1 MECRSGCK
9 DGTSGNETLAN
20 ISRGAV
26 GKLLKR
32 VNKSRGSRVSKTD
45 DSYLCKQDSEG
56 KPENRSSET
65 EKQFTGTAVARTTLD
80 AKCCS
85 RDVLQNVPSE
95 VENESTDE
103 LDGVDWEDGSV
114 HTLKSESDVKEDTIN
129 GVTVEFNALPDPS
142 KQKTVRRATAEEKE
156 LAELVHKVNLLC
168 LLARGRLVD
177 SACNDPL
184 IQGWGGGMMN
194 QERGRNGEIDE
205 DVTHRIGAG
214 WMKWRLTSGVLCDK
228 KVPPKL
234 KGKFY
239 IDLLCCM
246 GRSFGRKHR
255 IINEVIRDKVGVA
268 SVEDKMREA
277 RLRWFRHVQGRG
289 REAPMWRCERLA
301 LNGFRRGRAEGLS
314 ETTSLP
320 PKVEVRSVYIL
331 SSPDPT
337 CGITLDVPK
346 LTAKALVP
354 LVNWF
359 HSHFRVRGAN
369 DTEKSFPSA
378 LASTLESQEG
388 TPEEVAAMSVAL
400 FRALNLTTRFVS
412 ILDVASLK
420 PEIEKP
426 YPSGQ
431 GPSRAGSGIFNSS
444 TLMVAGPKHSP
455 LSPAKNDKSGETI
468 TDMSYKRMSPSTSD
482 AQRDAND
489 SCIMKRERPK
499 RKGDLEFEMQLE
511 MALSTTAV
519 EIARNARISDVNVE
533 STSSNVSPFK
543 KKKIKA
549 EVCSIS
555 SHGISTAI
563 GSRKIGAPLYWA
575 EVYCSGE
582 NLTGKWVHVDVVNAI
597 TDGEQNVEAAAA
609 ACKLPLRY
617 VVAFAGNGAKD
628 VTRRYCTK
636 WYKIRSERVNS
647 IWWDT
652 ILAPLKELESISTSA
667 VVHFAQGATRSSLED
682 MELETRALTEP
693 LPTNQQA
700 YRNHHLYII
709 ERWLN
714 KYQILYPK
722 GPVLGV
728 CSGHPVYPRSCVKT
742 LQRKERWLREGL
754 QVKANEIPAKVVK
767 RSGKQNKGQDA
778 EDDDYGEGDCG
789 GTIALYG
796 QWQTEPLFLPHAVN
810 GIVPK
815 NERGQVDVWSEKCLP
830 PGTVHLRLPRLVPV
844 VKRLQI
850 DFAPAMV
857 GFEFRNGRSLPV
869 YEGLVV
875 CTEFKDAILE
885 AYTEE
890 EVRREAK
897 ERRRTEAEALS
908 RWYQL
913 LASLITRQRL
923 HNCYVDAPSSQ
934 SAVNIATSN
943 DKSSLLGGGSANTRT
958 TLECQQEKSEI
969 AKSNSPQIVLAEN
982 HEHVFLVEDQTI
994 DEESS
999 TRTKRCC
1006 CGFSVQYEEL

>member
-1 MECRSGCK
+1 MESQNGCK
-9 DGTSGNETLAN
+9 GEASGNESLAN

-32 VNKSRGSRVSKTD
+32 VNKSRSSRGLKTD
-45 DSYLCKQDSEG
+45 DSYLCKQDTMG
-56 KPENRSSET
+56 KPENGSCEA
-65 EKQFTGTAVARTTLD
+65 EKQLPGTTVARITLD

-85 RDVLQNVPSE
+85 RDVLQNVPLE
-95 VENESTDE
+95 VKNGSTDVHCQNIVTEDE

-114 HTLKSESDVKEDTIN
+114 HTLKSESNVKEDTIN
-129 GVTVEFNALPDPS
+129 GVTVEFDAPPDPT

-177 SACNDPL
+177 STCNDPL
-184 IQGWGGGMMN
+184 IQASLLSLLPAHLLN
-194 QERGRNGEIDE
+194 
-205 DVTHRIGAG
+205 
-214 WMKWRLTSGVLCDK
+214 LT
-228 KVPPKL
+228 
-234 KGKFY
+234 
-239 IDLLCCM
+239 
-246 GRSFGRKHR
+246 
-255 IINEVIRDKVGVA
+255 
-268 SVEDKMREA
+268 
-277 RLRWFRHVQGRG
+277 
-289 REAPMWRCERLA
+289 
-301 LNGFRRGRAEGLS
+301 
-314 ETTSLP
+314 
-320 PKVEVRSVYIL
+320 
-331 SSPDPT
+331 
-337 CGITLDVPK
+337 DVPK
-346 LTAKALVP
+346 LTAKALAP

-359 HSHFRVRGAN
+359 HSYFCVRGAN
-369 DTEKSFPSA
+369 DTEKPFHST
-378 LASTLESQEG
+378 LASTFESQEG
-388 TPEEVAAMSVAL
+388 TPEEVAALSVAL

-431 GPSRAGSGIFNSS
+431 GHSRAGSGIFNSS
-444 TLMVAGPKHSP
+444 TLMVAGSKCSP
-455 LSPAKNDKSGETI
+455 LSPAKSMAGGKHNVSDKTSTSAGQADNGKSRETFTDKSN
-468 TDMSYKRMSPSTSD
+468 KRMSPLTSD
-482 AQRDAND
+482 SQHDAND
-489 SCIMKRERPK
+489 ACIMNRERPK

-511 MALSTTAV
+511 IALSSTSV
-519 EIARNARISDVNVE
+519 EIAKNTIVSDVKDVE

-549 EVCSIS
+549 EECSTS
-555 SHGISTAI
+555 SHGISTAV

-597 TDGEQNVEAAAA
+597 IDGEQNVEAAAA

-617 VVAFAGNGAKD
+617 VIAFAGNGAKD

-636 WYKIRSERVNS
+636 WYKIASERVDP
-647 IWWDT
+647 IWWNEVLT
-652 ILAPLKELESISTSA
+652 PLKELESAATSD
-667 VVHFAQGATRSSLED
+667 VVQFAHGETRSSLED

-700 YRNHHLYII
+700 YRSHHLYII

-714 KYQILYPK
+714 KNQILYPK
-722 GPVLGV
+722 GPLLGF
-728 CSGHPVYPRSCVKT
+728 CSGHPVYPRSCVRT

-754 QVKANEIPAKVVK
+754 QVKANEIPAKVMK
-767 RSGKQNKGQDA
+767 RSGKQNKGQDV
-778 EDDDYGEGDCG
+778 EDDDYGEGDSG
-789 GTIALYG
+789 GTVALYG
-796 QWQTEPLFLPHAVN
+796 HWQTEPLFLLPAVN

-844 VKRLQI
+844 AKRLQI

-869 YEGLVV
+869 FEGVVV
-875 CTEFKDAILE
+875 CTEFKDVILE
-885 AYTEE
+885 AYAEE

-897 ERRRTEAEALS
+897 ERKRTEAEALS

-913 LASLITRQRL
+913 LASLVTRQRL
-923 HNCYVDAPSSQ
+923 HNCYVDGASSQ
-934 SAVNIATSN
+934 SAVKIAMPN
-943 DKSSLLGGGSANTRT
+943 VKSSPLAVGSENTT
-958 TLECQQEKSEI
+958 NTQEKSEI
-969 AKSNSPQIVLAEN
+969 AKSSSPSIVLAEN
-982 HEHVFLVEDQTI
+982 HEHEFLIEDQAV

-999 TRTKRCC
+999 TRTKRCH

>member
-1 MECRSGCK
+1 MRTRNQAKQQNQLSANEDSLKHSSEMECRSGCK

-32 VNKSRGSRVSKTD
+32 VNKSRGSWVKKTD
-45 DSYLCKQDSEG
+45 ASYLCKQDSEG
-56 KPENRSSET
+56 KLENGSSET
-65 EKQFTGTAVARTTLD
+65 EKQLTGTTVARTTLD

-85 RDVLQNVPSE
+85 RDVLQNVPPE

-114 HTLKSESDVKEDTIN
+114 HTLESETDVKEDTIN
-129 GVTVEFNALPDPS
+129 GVTVEFDALPNPS

-184 IQGWGGGMMN
+184 IQASLLSLLP
-194 QERGRNGEIDE
+194 
-205 DVTHRIGAG
+205 THLL
-214 WMKWRLTSGVLCDK
+214 KLT
-228 KVPPKL
+228 
-234 KGKFY
+234 
-239 IDLLCCM
+239 
-246 GRSFGRKHR
+246 
-255 IINEVIRDKVGVA
+255 
-268 SVEDKMREA
+268 
-277 RLRWFRHVQGRG
+277 
-289 REAPMWRCERLA
+289 
-301 LNGFRRGRAEGLS
+301 
-314 ETTSLP
+314 
-320 PKVEVRSVYIL
+320 
-331 SSPDPT
+331 
-337 CGITLDVPK
+337 DVPK

-359 HSHFRVRGAN
+359 HSHFRVRGAA
-369 DTEKSFPSA
+369 DTEKSFHSA
-378 LASTLESQEG
+378 LAPTLESQEG
-388 TPEEVAAMSVAL
+388 TPEDVAALSVAL

-444 TLMVAGPKHSP
+444 TLMVSGPKHSP
-455 LSPAKNDKSGETI
+455 LSPAKNDKSRETI
-468 TDMSYKRMSPSTSD
+468 TDMSNKRMSPSTSD
-482 AQRDAND
+482 AQRVAND
-489 SCIMKRERPK
+489 ACIMKRERAK

-511 MALSTTAV
+511 MALSTTAF
-519 EIARNARISDVNVE
+519 EIARNAMVSDVNVE

-543 KKKIKA
+543 KKKIIA
-549 EVCSIS
+549 EECSTS

-563 GSRKIGAPLYWA
+563 GSKKVGAPLYWA

-582 NLTGKWVHVDVVNAI
+582 NLAGKWVHVDVVNAI

-647 IWWDT
+647 IWWDAV
-652 ILAPLKELESISTSA
+652 LAPLNELESVATGD

-722 GPVLGV
+722 GPVLGF
-728 CSGHPVYPRSCVKT
+728 CYGHPVYPRSCVKT

-767 RSGKQNKGQDA
+767 RSRKQNKGQDA
-778 EDDDYGEGDCG
+778 QDDEYGEGDSG

-796 QWQTEPLFLPHAVN
+796 QWQTEPPFLPHAVN

-923 HNCYVDAPSSQ
+923 HNCYVDGASSQ
-934 SAVNIATSN
+934 SVVNIAMSN
-943 DKSSLLGGGSANTRT
+943 DKSSVLAGGIENTRT
-958 TLECQQEKSEI
+958 APEYQQEKSEI
-969 AKSNSPQIVLAEN
+969 AKSNIPQIVLAEN
-982 HEHVFLVEDQTI
+982 HEHVFLVEDQTVG
-994 DEESS
+994 EESS
-999 TRTKRCC
+999 TRTKQCRC
-1006 CGFSVQYEEL
+1006 GISVQYEEL

>member
-1 MECRSGCK
+1 MRTRNQEKQHNQSTTNEDYLKHSSEMECRSGCK

-95 VENESTDE
+95 VEKESTDE

-184 IQGWGGGMMN
+184 IQASLLSLLP
-194 QERGRNGEIDE
+194 
-205 DVTHRIGAG
+205 THLL
-214 WMKWRLTSGVLCDK
+214 KLT
-228 KVPPKL
+228 
-234 KGKFY
+234 
-239 IDLLCCM
+239 
-246 GRSFGRKHR
+246 
-255 IINEVIRDKVGVA
+255 
-268 SVEDKMREA
+268 
-277 RLRWFRHVQGRG
+277 
-289 REAPMWRCERLA
+289 
-301 LNGFRRGRAEGLS
+301 
-314 ETTSLP
+314 
-320 PKVEVRSVYIL
+320 
-331 SSPDPT
+331 
-337 CGITLDVPK
+337 DVPK

-519 EIARNARISDVNVE
+519 EIARNAKISDVNVE
-533 STSSNVSPFK
+533 STSSNASPFK

-563 GSRKIGAPLYWA
+563 GSSKIGAPLYWA

-652 ILAPLKELESISTSA
+652 MLAPLKELESISTSD

-722 GPVLGV
+722 GLVLGF

-934 SAVNIATSN
+934 SAVNIAMSN

-982 HEHVFLVEDQTI
+982 HEHVFLVEDQTA

>member
-1 MECRSGCK
+1 MRTRNQAKQQNQSNANEDSLKRYSEMENASDCK
-9 DGTSGNETLAN
+9 DEASETLAN

-32 VNKSRGSRVSKTD
+32 VNKSRRSRGLKTD
-45 DSYLCKQDSEG
+45 DSYLCKQDTTG
-56 KPENRSSET
+56 KPENVSREA
-65 EKQFTGTAVARTTLD
+65 EKQLTGTTVVRTTLD
-80 AKCCS
+80 AKCCT

-95 VENESTDE
+95 VENGSTDVLCQNIEREDE

-114 HTLKSESDVKEDTIN
+114 HTLKSESIVKEDTIN
-129 GVTVEFNALPDPS
+129 GVTVEFDAPPDPSPS

-184 IQGWGGGMMN
+184 IQ
-194 QERGRNGEIDE
+194 
-205 DVTHRIGAG
+205 AA
-214 WMKWRLTSGVLCDK
+214 
-228 KVPPKL
+228 
-234 KGKFY
+234 
-239 IDLLCCM
+239 LL
-246 GRSFGRKHR
+246 
-255 IINEVIRDKVGVA
+255 
-268 SVEDKMREA
+268 
-277 RLRWFRHVQGRG
+277 
-289 REAPMWRCERLA
+289 
-301 LNGFRRGRAEGLS
+301 
-314 ETTSLP
+314 SLLP
-320 PKVEVRSVYIL
+320 AHL
-331 SSPDPT
+331 M
-337 CGITLDVPK
+337 K
-346 LTAKALVP
+346 LTDIPKFTAKTLAP

-359 HSHFRVRGAN
+359 HSKFRVGSSN
-369 DTEKSFPSA
+369 DTEKPFHSA

-388 TPEEVAAMSVAL
+388 TPEEVAALSVAL

-412 ILDVASLK
+412 IMDVASLK

-431 GPSRAGSGIFNSS
+431 GPSRAGSEIFNSS
-444 TLMVAGPKHSP
+444 TLMVARPRCSP
-455 LSPAKNDKSGETI
+455 ISPAKSMADGKHNVSDKTSTSAGQANNGKPRETI
-468 TDMSYKRMSPSTSD
+468 TDKSNERMSESTSD
-482 AQRDAND
+482 VQHDIN
-489 SCIMKRERPK
+489 ERRK

-511 MALSTTAV
+511 MALSATAV
-519 EIARNARISDVNVE
+519 EISRNTMIADVKDE
-533 STSSNVSPFK
+533 QSTSSNVSPFK
-543 KKKIKA
+543 MKKIKA
-549 EVCSIS
+549 EECSTS
-555 SHGISTAI
+555 SHGISTAL
-563 GSRKIGAPLYWA
+563 GSRKVGAPLYWA

-597 TDGEQNVEAAAA
+597 IDGEQNVEAAAA

-636 WYKIRSERVNS
+636 WHKIASERVNS
-647 IWWDT
+647 IWWDEV
-652 ILAPLKELESISTSA
+652 LAPLKELESVATNGE
-667 VVHFAQGATRSSLED
+667 VHFAQGANRSSLED

-700 YRNHHLYII
+700 YRSHHLYII

-714 KYQILYPK
+714 KNQILYPK
-722 GPVLGV
+722 GPVLGF
-728 CSGHPVYPRSCVKT
+728 CSGHPVYPRSCVQI

-754 QVKANEIPAKVVK
+754 QVKANETPAKVLK
-767 RSGKQNKGQDA
+767 RSGKQNKGQDV
-778 EDDDYGEGDCG
+778 EDDDCGEGDCG
-789 GTIALYG
+789 GTVALYG
-796 QWQTEPLFLPHAVN
+796 HWQTEPLILAPAVN
-810 GIVPK
+810 GIVPRHCTAQVHDLLRIGYDLFYSGNNERIVDKK

-844 VKRLQI
+844 AQRLKI

-869 YEGLVV
+869 YEGIVV

-885 AYTEE
+885 AYREE

-897 ERRRTEAEALS
+897 ERRKTEAEALS

-913 LASLITRQRL
+913 LASLVTRQRL
-923 HNCYVDAPSSQ
+923 QNRYVDGASSQ

-943 DKSSLLGGGSANTRT
+943 DDKSSLPAGGSENTSAH
-958 TLECQQEKSEI
+958 QEKSEI
-969 AKSNSPQIVLAEN
+969 AKSTSPSFVFAEN
-982 HEHVFLVEDQTI
+982 HEHVFLVEDQTV

-999 TRTKRCC
+999 TRTKRCR

>member
-1 MECRSGCK
+1 MRTRNQAKQQNQSTANEDSLKHYGEMESRRGCK
-9 DGTSGNETLAN
+9 DGASGNETLAN

-32 VNKSRGSRVSKTD
+32 VNKSRGSRCLKTD

-56 KPENRSSET
+56 KPENGSRET
-65 EKQFTGTAVARTTLD
+65 EKQLSSTTVVRTTLD
-80 AKCCS
+80 AKCCT

-95 VENESTDE
+95 VENESTNVQYQNIEREDE

-129 GVTVEFNALPDPS
+129 GVTVEFDALPDPS

-177 SACNDPL
+177 SVCNDPL
-184 IQGWGGGMMN
+184 IQASLLSLLPA
-194 QERGRNGEIDE
+194 
-205 DVTHRIGAG
+205 HLL
-214 WMKWRLTSGVLCDK
+214 KLT
-228 KVPPKL
+228 
-234 KGKFY
+234 
-239 IDLLCCM
+239 
-246 GRSFGRKHR
+246 
-255 IINEVIRDKVGVA
+255 
-268 SVEDKMREA
+268 
-277 RLRWFRHVQGRG
+277 
-289 REAPMWRCERLA
+289 
-301 LNGFRRGRAEGLS
+301 
-314 ETTSLP
+314 
-320 PKVEVRSVYIL
+320 
-331 SSPDPT
+331 
-337 CGITLDVPK
+337 DVPK
-346 LTAKALVP
+346 LTAKALAP

-359 HSHFRVRGAN
+359 QSHFRVRGAN
-369 DTEKSFPSA
+369 DTEKSFHSA

-388 TPEEVAAMSVAL
+388 TPEEVAALSVAL
-400 FRALNLTTRFVS
+400 FRALNLTTRFIS
-412 ILDVASLK
+412 ILDVAPLK

-426 YPSGQ
+426 NPSGQ
-431 GPSRAGSGIFNSS
+431 GPGRAGSGIFNSS
-444 TLMVAGPKHSP
+444 TLMVTGSKHSP
-455 LSPAKNDKSGETI
+455 LPPAKSMADGKHNGPDKT
-468 TDMSYKRMSPSTSD
+468 STSD

-489 SCIMKRERPK
+489 ACIMKRERPK

-519 EIARNARISDVNVE
+519 EIAKNATVSDVKDVE
-533 STSSNVSPFK
+533 SSLSNVSPFK

-549 EVCSIS
+549 EECSTS

-563 GSRKIGAPLYWA
+563 GSKKVGAPLYWA

-617 VVAFAGNGAKD
+617 VVAFAGTGAKD

-647 IWWDT
+647 IWWDAV
-652 ILAPLKELESISTSA
+652 LAPLKELESVATSE

-722 GPVLGV
+722 GPVLGF

-754 QVKANEIPAKVVK
+754 QVKANEIPAKVLK

-778 EDDDYGEGDCG
+778 EDDDCGDVDCG
-789 GTIALYG
+789 GTLSLYG

-830 PGTVHLRLPRLVPV
+830 PGTVHLRFPRLVPV
-844 VKRLQI
+844 VKRLEI

-885 AYTEE
+885 AYAEE
-890 EVRREAK
+890 EARRDAK
-897 ERRRTEAEALS
+897 ERKRTEAEALS

-923 HNCYVDAPSSQ
+923 HNCYVDGASSQ
-934 SAVNIATSN
+934 SVANTAKSN
-943 DKSSLLGGGSANTRT
+943 DKSSSLLAGDIENTRT
-958 TLECQQEKSEI
+958 APEYQQEKCEI
-969 AKSNSPQIVLAEN
+969 AKSNSPPIVLAEN
-982 HEHVFLVEDQTI
+982 HEHVFLVEDQTV
-994 DEESS
+994 DDESS
-999 TRTKRCC
+999 TRTKRCH

>member
-1 MECRSGCK
+1 MRTRNQAKRQNQSTANEDSLKHYGEMESLSGCK
-9 DGTSGNETLAN
+9 DEASGNETLAN

-32 VNKSRGSRVSKTD
+32 VNKSRGSRGLKTD
-45 DSYLCKQDSEG
+45 DSYLCKQDTMGE
-56 KPENRSSET
+56 PENGSSEA
-65 EKQFTGTAVARTTLD
+65 EKQLTGTTVVRTTLD
-80 AKCCS
+80 AKCCTT
-85 RDVLQNVPSE
+85 DVLQNVPSE
-95 VENESTDE
+95 LENGSTDVQCQSIEREDE
-103 LDGVDWEDGSV
+103 LDGIDWEDGPV
-114 HTLKSESDVKEDTIN
+114 DTLKSESNVKEDTIN
-129 GVTVEFNALPDPS
+129 GVTVEFDAPPDPS

-177 SACNDPL
+177 RACNDPL
-184 IQGWGGGMMN
+184 IQASLLSLLPA
-194 QERGRNGEIDE
+194 
-205 DVTHRIGAG
+205 HLL
-214 WMKWRLTSGVLCDK
+214 KLTD
-228 KVPPKL
+228 
-234 KGKFY
+234 
-239 IDLLCCM
+239 
-246 GRSFGRKHR
+246 
-255 IINEVIRDKVGVA
+255 A
-268 SVEDKMREA
+268 
-277 RLRWFRHVQGRG
+277 
-289 REAPMWRCERLA
+289 
-301 LNGFRRGRAEGLS
+301 
-314 ETTSLP
+314 
-320 PKVEVRSVYIL
+320 
-331 SSPDPT
+331 
-337 CGITLDVPK
+337 PK
-346 LTAKALVP
+346 LTANALAP
-354 LVNWF
+354 LVNWC

-369 DTEKSFPSA
+369 DTEKPFHSA

-388 TPEEVAAMSVAL
+388 TPEENFGNRFWYPVPDKSVLPNTTVAALSVAL

-420 PEIEKP
+420 PEIEKS
-426 YPSGQ
+426 YPSGK
-431 GPSRAGSGIFNSS
+431 GPSRAGSGIFSSS
-444 TLMVAGPKHSP
+444 TLMVAGPKCSP
-455 LSPAKNDKSGETI
+455 LSPAKSMAYGKHNVSDKTSTSAGQATSDKSRETI
-468 TDMSYKRMSPSTSD
+468 TDKSNKRMSASTSD
-482 AQRDAND
+482 AQDDSNDA
-489 SCIMKRERPK
+489 CIIKKERPK

-519 EIARNARISDVNVE
+519 EIARNTMISDVKDVG

-549 EVCSIS
+549 EECSTS
-555 SHGISTAI
+555 SHGISTAV
-563 GSRKIGAPLYWA
+563 GSRKVGAPLYWA

-636 WYKIRSERVNS
+636 WYKIASERVNS
-647 IWWDT
+647 IWWDAV
-652 ILAPLKELESISTSA
+652 LAPLKKLESVATSD

-682 MELETRALTEP
+682 MELETRELTEP

-700 YRNHHLYII
+700 YRSHHLYII

-714 KYQILYPK
+714 RNQILYPK
-722 GPVLGV
+722 GPVLGF
-728 CSGHPVYPRSCVKT
+728 CSGHPVYPRSCVRT

-754 QVKANEIPAKVVK
+754 QVKANEIPAKVLK
-767 RSGKQNKGQDA
+767 RSGKQNKGRDV
-778 EDDDYGEGDCG
+778 EDDDYGEGDSE
-789 GTIALYG
+789 GTVALYG
-796 QWQTEPLFLPHAVN
+796 QWQTEPLFLPPAVN

-830 PGTVHLRLPRLVPV
+830 PGTVHLRLPRLVPIA
-844 VKRLQI
+844 KRLQI
-850 DFAPAMV
+850 DFSPAMV

-869 YEGLVV
+869 YEGIVV

-885 AYTEE
+885 AYAEE

-913 LASLITRQRL
+913 LSSLITRQRL
-923 HNCYVDAPSSQ
+923 HNRYVDGASSQ

-943 DKSSLLGGGSANTRT
+943 DKSSFLAGGSENTRSAH
-958 TLECQQEKSEI
+958 QEKSEI
-969 AKSNSPQIVLAEN
+969 AKSNSPSFVLAEN
-982 HEHVFLVEDQTI
+982 HEHVFLVEDQTV

-999 TRTKRCC
+999 TRTKRCL

>member
-1 MECRSGCK
+1 MRTRNQAKQQNQSNANEDSLKRYSEMENASDCK
-9 DGTSGNETLAN
+9 DEASETLAN

-32 VNKSRGSRVSKTD
+32 VNKSRRSRGLKTD
-45 DSYLCKQDSEG
+45 DSYLCKQDTTG
-56 KPENRSSET
+56 KPENVSREA
-65 EKQFTGTAVARTTLD
+65 EKQLSGTTVVRTTLD
-80 AKCCS
+80 AKCCT

-95 VENESTDE
+95 VENGSTDVLCQNIEREDE

-114 HTLKSESDVKEDTIN
+114 HTLKSESIVKEDTIN
-129 GVTVEFNALPDPS
+129 GVTIEFDAPPDPSPS

-184 IQGWGGGMMN
+184 IQAALLSLLPA
-194 QERGRNGEIDE
+194 
-205 DVTHRIGAG
+205 HL
-214 WMKWRLTSGVLCDK
+214 MKLT
-228 KVPPKL
+228 
-234 KGKFY
+234 
-239 IDLLCCM
+239 
-246 GRSFGRKHR
+246 
-255 IINEVIRDKVGVA
+255 
-268 SVEDKMREA
+268 
-277 RLRWFRHVQGRG
+277 
-289 REAPMWRCERLA
+289 
-301 LNGFRRGRAEGLS
+301 
-314 ETTSLP
+314 
-320 PKVEVRSVYIL
+320 
-331 SSPDPT
+331 
-337 CGITLDVPK
+337 DVPK
-346 LTAKALVP
+346 LTAKTLAP

-359 HSHFRVRGAN
+359 HSKFRVGSSN
-369 DTEKSFPSA
+369 DTEKPFHSA

-388 TPEEVAAMSVAL
+388 TPEEVAALSVAL

-412 ILDVASLK
+412 IMDVASLK

-431 GPSRAGSGIFNSS
+431 GPSRAGSEIFNSS
-444 TLMVAGPKHSP
+444 TLMVARPRCSP
-455 LSPAKNDKSGETI
+455 ISPAKSMADGKHNVSDKTSTSAGQANNGKPRETI
-468 TDMSYKRMSPSTSD
+468 TDKSNEKMSESTSD
-482 AQRDAND
+482 VQHDIN
-489 SCIMKRERPK
+489 ERRK

-511 MALSTTAV
+511 MALSATAV
-519 EIARNARISDVNVE
+519 EISRNTMIADVKDE
-533 STSSNVSPFK
+533 QSTSSNVSPFK
-543 KKKIKA
+543 MKKIKA
-549 EVCSIS
+549 EECSTS
-555 SHGISTAI
+555 SHGISTAL
-563 GSRKIGAPLYWA
+563 GSRKVGAPLYWA

-597 TDGEQNVEAAAA
+597 IDGEQNVEAAAA

-636 WYKIRSERVNS
+636 WHKIASERVNS
-647 IWWDT
+647 IWWDEV
-652 ILAPLKELESISTSA
+652 LAPLKELESVATTGE
-667 VVHFAQGATRSSLED
+667 VHFAQGANRSSLED

-700 YRNHHLYII
+700 YRSHHLYII

-714 KYQILYPK
+714 KNQILYPK
-722 GPVLGV
+722 GPVLGF
-728 CSGHPVYPRSCVKT
+728 CSGHPVYPRSCVQI

-754 QVKANEIPAKVVK
+754 QVKANETPAKVLK
-767 RSGKQNKGQDA
+767 RSGKQNKGQDV
-778 EDDDYGEGDCG
+778 EDDDCGEGACG
-789 GTIALYG
+789 GTVALYG
-796 QWQTEPLFLPHAVN
+796 HWQTEPLILAPAVN
-810 GIVPK
+810 GIVPR

-844 VKRLQI
+844 AQRLKI

-869 YEGLVV
+869 YEGIVV

-897 ERRRTEAEALS
+897 ERRKTEAEALS

-913 LASLITRQRL
+913 LASLVTRQRL
-923 HNCYVDAPSSQ
+923 QNRYVDGASSQ

-943 DKSSLLGGGSANTRT
+943 DDKSSLPASGSENTIAH
-958 TLECQQEKSEI
+958 QEKSEI
-969 AKSNSPQIVLAEN
+969 AKSTSPSFVFAEN
-982 HEHVFLVEDQTI
+982 HEHVFLVEDQTV

-999 TRTKRCC
+999 TRTKRCR

>member
-1 MECRSGCK
+1 MRTRNQAKQQNQLSANEDSLKHSSEMECRSGCK

-32 VNKSRGSRVSKTD
+32 VNKSRGSRVKKTD
-45 DSYLCKQDSEG
+45 ASYLCKQDSEG
-56 KPENRSSET
+56 KLENGSSET
-65 EKQFTGTAVARTTLD
+65 EKQLTGTTVARTTLD

-85 RDVLQNVPSE
+85 RDVLQNVPPE

-114 HTLKSESDVKEDTIN
+114 HTLESETDVKEDTIN
-129 GVTVEFNALPDPS
+129 GVTVEFDALPNPS
-142 KQKTVRRATAEEKE
+142 KQKTVRRATAEEKVE
-156 LAELVHKVNLLC
+156 LAEPVHKVNLLC

-184 IQGWGGGMMN
+184 IQ
-194 QERGRNGEIDE
+194 
-205 DVTHRIGAG
+205 
-214 WMKWRLTSGVLCDK
+214 LT
-228 KVPPKL
+228 
-234 KGKFY
+234 
-239 IDLLCCM
+239 
-246 GRSFGRKHR
+246 
-255 IINEVIRDKVGVA
+255 
-268 SVEDKMREA
+268 
-277 RLRWFRHVQGRG
+277 
-289 REAPMWRCERLA
+289 
-301 LNGFRRGRAEGLS
+301 
-314 ETTSLP
+314 
-320 PKVEVRSVYIL
+320 
-331 SSPDPT
+331 
-337 CGITLDVPK
+337 DVPK

-359 HSHFRVRGAN
+359 HSHFRVRGAT
-369 DTEKSFPSA
+369 DMEKSFHSA

-388 TPEEVAAMSVAL
+388 TPEDVAALSVAL

-444 TLMVAGPKHSP
+444 TLMVSGPKHSP
-455 LSPAKNDKSGETI
+455 LSPAKNDKSRETI
-468 TDMSYKRMSPSTSD
+468 TDMSNKRMSPSTSD
-482 AQRDAND
+482 AQRVAND
-489 SCIMKRERPK
+489 ACIMKRERAK

-511 MALSTTAV
+511 MALSTTAF
-519 EIARNARISDVNVE
+519 EIARNATVSDVNVE

-543 KKKIKA
+543 KKKIIA
-549 EVCSIS
+549 EECSTS

-563 GSRKIGAPLYWA
+563 GSKKVGAPLYWA
-575 EVYCSGE
+575 EVYCS
-582 NLTGKWVHVDVVNAI
+582 
-597 TDGEQNVEAAAA
+597 AAAA

-628 VTRRYCTK
+628 VTHRYCTK

-647 IWWDT
+647 IWWDAV
-652 ILAPLKELESISTSA
+652 LAPLNELELVATGD
-667 VVHFAQGATRSSLED
+667 VVHFAQGGNDCLLDMREHNDRKLMQNSFAATRSSLED

-722 GPVLGV
+722 GPVLGF
-728 CSGHPVYPRSCVKT
+728 CYGHPVYPRSCVKT

-767 RSGKQNKGQDA
+767 RSRKQNKGQDA
-778 EDDDYGEGDCG
+778 QDDEYGEGDSG

-875 CTEFKDAILE
+875 CTKFKDAILE

-923 HNCYVDAPSSQ
+923 HNCYIDGASSQ
-934 SAVNIATSN
+934 SVVNIAMSN
-943 DKSSLLGGGSANTRT
+943 DKSSVLAGGIENTRT
-958 TLECQQEKSEI
+958 APEYQQEKSEI

-982 HEHVFLVEDQTI
+982 HEHVFLVEDQTVG
-994 DEESS
+994 EGSS
-999 TRTKRCC
+999 TRTKQCR

>member
-1 MECRSGCK
+1 MRTRNQAKLQNQSTANEESVKHCAEMESRSGCK
-9 DGTSGNETLAN
+9 DRASDNETLAN

-32 VNKSRGSRVSKTD
+32 VNKSRGSRGVNTD
-45 DSYLCKQDSEG
+45 DSYLCKKDSTG
-56 KPENRSSET
+56 KPETGSKKTET
-65 EKQFTGTAVARTTLD
+65 QLTGTTVARTTLD
-80 AKCCS
+80 AECCT

-95 VENESTDE
+95 VENEGTDVQYQSIEREDE
-103 LDGVDWEDGSV
+103 LDGIDWEDGSV
-114 HTLKSESDVKEDTIN
+114 HTLKSESNINEDTIN
-129 GVTVEFNALPDPS
+129 GVTVEFDALPDSS

-156 LAELVHKVNLLC
+156 LAEVVHKVNLLC

-184 IQGWGGGMMN
+184 IQASLLSLLPA
-194 QERGRNGEIDE
+194 
-205 DVTHRIGAG
+205 HLL
-214 WMKWRLTSGVLCDK
+214 KLT
-228 KVPPKL
+228 
-234 KGKFY
+234 
-239 IDLLCCM
+239 
-246 GRSFGRKHR
+246 
-255 IINEVIRDKVGVA
+255 
-268 SVEDKMREA
+268 
-277 RLRWFRHVQGRG
+277 
-289 REAPMWRCERLA
+289 
-301 LNGFRRGRAEGLS
+301 
-314 ETTSLP
+314 
-320 PKVEVRSVYIL
+320 
-331 SSPDPT
+331 
-337 CGITLDVPK
+337 DVPK
-346 LTAKALVP
+346 LTAKALTP
-354 LVNWF
+354 LVSWF
-359 HSHFRVRGAN
+359 HSHFCVRGAS
-369 DTEKSFPSA
+369 DTEKSFHSA

-388 TPEEVAAMSVAL
+388 TSEEVAALSVAL
-400 FRALNLTTRFVS
+400 FRALDLTTRFVS

-431 GPSRAGSGIFNSS
+431 SPSKAGSGIFNSS
-444 TLMVAGPKHSP
+444 TLMVAAPKYSP
-455 LSPAKNDKSGETI
+455 LSPAKSLADGKHNNGKARATI
-468 TDMSYKRMSPSTSD
+468 TDKSDKRMSPSTSD

-489 SCIMKRERPK
+489 ECIMKRERPK

-511 MALSTTAV
+511 MALSSTAV
-519 EIARNARISDVNVE
+519 EIVRNTMVSELADVQ

-549 EVCSIS
+549 EECSTS
-555 SHGISTAI
+555 SHGISTAV
-563 GSRKIGAPLYWA
+563 GSRKVGAPLYWA

-609 ACKLPLRY
+609 ACKLHLRY

-636 WYKIRSERVNS
+636 WYKIASERVNS
-647 IWWDT
+647 IWWDAV
-652 ILAPLKELESISTSA
+652 LAPLKELESVATSD
-667 VVHFAQGATRSSLED
+667 VVHLRQETSDESKKTEVAQSTATRSSLED

-700 YRNHHLYII
+700 YRNHRLYII

-722 GPVLGV
+722 GPVLGF
-728 CSGHPVYPRSCVKT
+728 CSGHPVYPRSCVQT
-742 LQRKERWLREGL
+742 LKRKEKWFREGL
-754 QVKANEIPAKVVK
+754 QVKANEIPAKVLK
-767 RSGKQNKGQDA
+767 HSGKQNKEQDVK
-778 EDDDYGEGDCG
+778 DHDYGEEDCG
-789 GTIALYG
+789 GTVALYG
-796 QWQTEPLFLPHAVN
+796 QWQTEPLFLPPAVN

-844 VKRLQI
+844 AKRLEI

-857 GFEFRNGRSLPV
+857 GFEFRNGRALPV
-869 YEGLVV
+869 YEGIVV

-885 AYTEE
+885 TYAEE
-890 EVRREAK
+890 EERRQAK
-897 ERRRTEAEALS
+897 ERKRSEAEALS

-923 HNCYVDAPSSQ
+923 HNCYVDGASSQ
-934 SAVNIATSN
+934 SAINFATSN
-943 DKSSLLGGGSANTRT
+943 DKSCLLARSTEDKKKT
-958 TLECQQEKSEI
+958 PEYHQEKSEI
-969 AKSNSPQIVLAEN
+969 AQSNSPPTVLAED
-982 HEHVFLVEDQTI
+982 HVHVFLVEDQTV

-999 TRTKRCC
+999 TRTKRCR

>member
-1 MECRSGCK
+1 MRTRNQAKRQNQSTADEDSSKYYDEMESQSGCK
-9 DGTSGNETLAN
+9 NEASGNETLAN
-20 ISRGAV
+20 ISQGAV
-26 GKLLKR
+26 GKLLQR
-32 VNKSRGSRVSKTD
+32 VNKSRGSRGLKTD
-45 DSYLCKQDSEG
+45 DSYLRKEDTMGE
-56 KPENRSSET
+56 PENGSREA
-65 EKQFTGTAVARTTLD
+65 EKQLTGTTVVRTTLD
-80 AKCCS
+80 AKCCTT
-85 RDVLQNVPSE
+85 DVLQNVPSE
-95 VENESTDE
+95 VENGSTYVHCQSIEREDE
-103 LDGVDWEDGSV
+103 LDGIDWEDGSV
-114 HTLKSESDVKEDTIN
+114 HTLKSESNVKEDTII
-129 GVTVEFNALPDPS
+129 GVTVEFDAPPDPS

-184 IQGWGGGMMN
+184 IQASLLSLLPA
-194 QERGRNGEIDE
+194 
-205 DVTHRIGAG
+205 HLL
-214 WMKWRLTSGVLCDK
+214 KLT
-228 KVPPKL
+228 
-234 KGKFY
+234 
-239 IDLLCCM
+239 
-246 GRSFGRKHR
+246 
-255 IINEVIRDKVGVA
+255 
-268 SVEDKMREA
+268 
-277 RLRWFRHVQGRG
+277 
-289 REAPMWRCERLA
+289 
-301 LNGFRRGRAEGLS
+301 
-314 ETTSLP
+314 
-320 PKVEVRSVYIL
+320 
-331 SSPDPT
+331 
-337 CGITLDVPK
+337 DVPK
-346 LTAKALVP
+346 LTAKVLSP
-354 LVNWF
+354 LVDWF

-369 DTEKSFPSA
+369 DTEKPFHSA
-378 LASTLESQEG
+378 LVSTLESQEG
-388 TPEEVAAMSVAL
+388 TPEEVAALSVAL

-444 TLMVAGPKHSP
+444 TLMVAGPKRSP
-455 LSPAKNDKSGETI
+455 LSSAKSMANDKHNVSNKTSTSAGQANNDKSRETI
-468 TDMSYKRMSPSTSD
+468 TDKSNKRMSPSTLD
-482 AQRDAND
+482 AQGDSNDA
-489 SCIMKRERPK
+489 CIMNRERPK

-519 EIARNARISDVNVE
+519 EIARNTMVSDVKDVE

-549 EVCSIS
+549 EECSTS
-555 SHGISTAI
+555 SHGISTAL
-563 GSRKIGAPLYWA
+563 GSRKVGAPLYWA
-575 EVYCSGE
+575 EVYCSCE

-636 WYKIRSERVNS
+636 WYKIACERVNS
-647 IWWDT
+647 IWWDAV
-652 ILAPLKELESISTSA
+652 LAPLKELESVATSD
-667 VVHFAQGATRSSLED
+667 VVNFAQGATRSYLED
-682 MELETRALTEP
+682 MELETRQLTEP

-700 YRNHHLYII
+700 YRSHQLYII

-714 KYQILYPK
+714 KNQILYPK
-722 GPVLGV
+722 GPVLGF
-728 CSGHPVYPRSCVKT
+728 CSGHPVYPRSCVRT

-754 QVKANEIPAKVVK
+754 QVKANEIPAKVLK
-767 RSGKQNKGQDA
+767 RSGKQNKGQDV

-789 GTIALYG
+789 GTVALYG
-796 QWQTEPLFLPHAVN
+796 QWQTEPLFLPPAVN

-844 VKRLQI
+844 AKRLQI

-869 YEGLVV
+869 YEGIVV

-885 AYTEE
+885 AYAEE

-923 HNCYVDAPSSQ
+923 HNCYVDGASSQ
-934 SAVNIATSN
+934 SAVNIATPN
-943 DKSSLLGGGSANTRT
+943 DKSSLPAGGSENTRSAH
-958 TLECQQEKSEI
+958 QEESEI
-969 AKSNSPQIVLAEN
+969 AKSNSPSIVLAEN
-982 HEHVFLVEDQTI
+982 HEHVFLVEDQI
-994 DEESS
+994 VDEESS
-999 TRTKRCC
+999 TRTKRCR